1 MGKYTFIDKE
11 FISKYEA
18 LKESLK
24 DDLFLIMEIEVSGVT
39 QDVVIQIEHK
49 SNREDVSER
58 IYEYLCY
65 AWLLRRKPVWS
76 IVIYTDKAVWRKPIP
91 DTFWYAFSSKHK
103 KQYCHFDVIKVN
115 SEKSGDLIKE
125 HSLMCKLLA
134 LKAGDSDVGS
144 KALIYEIYKYL
155 EDMKN
160 KLTNEEKLL
169 AEQWVQAYKK
179 VPEKTVEKIKQE
191 VNMSFSATTITEHY
205 VNVGWNKGKIEGKIE
220 GEIEGKIKGEIEGK
234 IKGKIEN
241 LEELYRFSFLSK
253 EQMEKMI
260 EPLKAQLQNLQSSE
274 KSALEGLIQIPCSS
288 NSANESSLTPS

>member
-1 MGKYTFIDKE
+1 
-11 FISKYEA
+11 
-18 LKESLK
+18 
-24 DDLFLIMEIEVSGVT
+24 MEIEVSGVT

-76 IVIYTDKAVWRKPIP
+76 IVIYTDDAAWRKPIP
-91 DTFWYAFSSKHK
+91 DTFWYAFSSKNK

-134 LKAGDSDVGS
+134 LKAGGSDVGS
-144 KALIYEIYKYL
+144 KALIYEIYKYI

-160 KLTNEEKLL
+160 ELPNEQKLL

-179 VPEKTVEKIKQE
+179 VPDESVEKIKQE

-220 GEIEGKIKGEIEGK
+220 
-234 IKGKIEN
+234 N
-241 LEELYRFSFLSK
+241 LEELCRFGFLSK
-253 EQMEKMI
+253 KQMKKMI
-260 EPLKAQLQNLQSSE
+260 EPLKEQLQNLLSSE
-274 KSALEGLIQIPCSS
+274 KSALEGLGQIPCSAS
-288 NSANESSLTPS
+288 SANEPSLTP

>member
-1 MGKYTFIDKE
+1 LITCFTRAFFAHYFPDIVVGKYTFIDKE

-76 IVIYTDKAVWRKPIP
+76 IVIYTDDAAWRKPIP
-91 DTFWYAFSSKHK
+91 DTFWYAFSSKNK

-115 SEKSGDLIKE
+115 SEKSSDLIKK
-125 HSLMCKLLA
+125 HSLMCRLLA
-134 LKAGDSDVGS
+134 LKADDSDVDS
-144 KALIYEIYKYL
+144 KALIYEIYKYI
-155 EDMKN
+155 EDTKN
-160 KLTNEEKLL
+160 ELTNEEKLL

-179 VPEKTVEKIKQE
+179 VPKKSVEKIKQE

-205 VNVGWNKGKIEGKIE
+205 VNMGRNEGKIE
-220 GEIEGKIKGEIEGK
+220 A
-234 IKGKIEN
+234 

-260 EPLKAQLQNLQSSE
+260 EPLKEQLQNLQSSE
-274 KSALEGLIQIPCSS
+274 KSAIEGLIQIPCSS
-288 NSANESSLTPS
+288 SSANEPSLTP